1 MMKHKITLALLF
13 GAAILTGCNKMEKT
27 ESGIEYKIVEH
38 EDDARMATE
47 KDILLCNLRLSTE
60 TSDSVII
67 ETFTENNPRHI
78 PADEPVLKELFAM
91 LSKNDS
97 VVFFVNADTLFQKSF
112 GSPRPANMVEGE
124 RVKFIIRVVDIFTQ
138 EEMQKK
144 RMEQM
149 GDLMTKDSV
158 AMMQYIATLKDVQQT
173 ASGLRYIVVKKTNGK
188 QAQKGNKVS
197 MLYEGRL
204 LSGEVFDGNM
214 DGSRPPF
221 EFAVGLGQVIPGW
234 DEAVQMMKEGEEYKF
249 IIPWKLAY
257 GPQPVGPIPPYST
270 LVFDVKLIKI
280 N

>member
-1 MMKHKITLALLF
+1 MKHKITLALLF

-38 EDDARMATE
+38 EETSRITDP

-60 TSDSVII
+60 NNDSVII
-67 ETFTENNPRHI
+67 ETFKENSPRHI
-78 PADEPVLKELFAM
+78 PADEPVLKDL
-91 LSKNDS
+91 LVQLTKGDS

-112 GSPRPANMVEGE
+112 GSPKPGNMVEGE
-124 RVKFIIRVVDIFTQ
+124 RVKFIIRVVDVFSQ
-138 EEMQKK
+138 EEMQQK
-144 RMEQM
+144 RMQQM
-149 GDLMTKDSV
+149 GEFIAKDSI
-158 AMMQYIATLKDVQQT
+158 AMQEYLATLKDVQST
-173 ASGLRYIVVKKTNGK
+173 PTGLRYIVVKKTNGK
-188 QAQKGNKVS
+188 KVEKGNKVS
-197 MLYEGRL
+197 MMYEGRL

-221 EFAVGLGQVIPGW
+221 EFSVGLGQVIPGW
-234 DEAVQMMKEGEEYKF
+234 DEAVQMMHEGEEYKF

-270 LVFDVKLIKI
+270 LVFDVKLVKI